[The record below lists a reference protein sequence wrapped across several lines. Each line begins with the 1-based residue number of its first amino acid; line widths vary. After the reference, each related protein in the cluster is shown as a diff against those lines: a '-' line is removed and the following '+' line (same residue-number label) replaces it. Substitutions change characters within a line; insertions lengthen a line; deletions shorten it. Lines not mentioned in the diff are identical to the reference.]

1 MLTNVSMMCLAE
13 SDTGLVICW
22 EHTASQ
28 LKVPSVIFVINKF
41 LLPQLFSI
49 YLPFTCSKAAR
60 WESQDATCNTEPE
73 KRHFFLF
80 YDHCETKLAIFPSC
94 VILAQSEKER
104 ITLFWWCRYYVR

>member
-22 EHTASQ
+22 EHTAAQ
-28 LKVPSVIFVINKF
+28 LEALSVIFVINKF

-49 YLPFTCSKAAR
+49 YLPFTCSKAAH
-60 WESQDATCNTEPE
+60 WESEDTICSTEPDE
-73 KRHFFLF
+73 TFFLF

-94 VILAQSEKER
+94 VILPQNEKKNA
-104 ITLFWWCRYYVR
+104 